1 MPTGGSLPRHNRAVT
16 RKTAGGPTLGLIPA
30 KGCSS
35 RFSRKNTRYLGDK
48 PLLAWAAEAA
58 RQSGVIDRLILSTE
72 DSEVADIAESFNIE
86 VPFLRPSDL
95 ANDPAGVS
103 DTALHALE
111 ELESLGEYYK
121 TLVILLPT
129 CPLRTADDIRAAY
142 QLFLKK
148 DRPFVMSVSE
158 FSHTPLAAL
167 HQAADGTLDPYM
179 PQYFGR
185 QSQDMPTAYR
195 PNGAIHVLDIEA
207 FKRERSYLAEPLV
220 GYVMPLERSIDID
233 SEEDLRAAEM
243 RLAQSK
249 PSGLSTKN

>member
-1 MPTGGSLPRHNRAVT
+1 MAQNTV
-16 RKTAGGPTLGLIPA
+16 GGPTLGLIPA
-30 KGCSS
+30 KGCST
-35 RFSRKNTRYLGDK
+35 RFSRKNVRYLGDK

-58 RQSGVIDRLILSTE
+58 RESGVIDRLILSTE
-72 DSEVADIAESFNIE
+72 DKEVAEIAESFDIE
-86 VPFLRPSDL
+86 VPFLRPKEL

-111 ELESLGEYYK
+111 ELEALGDYYK

-142 QLFLKK
+142 QLFLRK
-148 DRPFVMSVSE
+148 DRPFLMSVSE

-167 HQAADGTLDPYM
+167 QQSHDGTLDPYM

-185 QSQDMPTAYR
+185 QSQDMPPAYR
-195 PNGAIHVLDIEA
+195 PNGAIHVLDTMA
-207 FKRERSYLAEPLV
+207 FKRERSYLASPLV

-233 SEEDLRAAEM
+233 TEEDLRAAEL
-243 RLAQSK
+243 RLSLTGK
-249 PSGLSTKN
+249 SGLLSKN

>member
-1 MPTGGSLPRHNRAVT
+1 MVRKLP
-16 RKTAGGPTLGLIPA
+16 GGPTLGLIPA
-30 KGCSS
+30 KGSS
-35 RFSRKNTRYLGDK
+35 TRFARKNIRYLGDK

-58 RQSGVIDRLILSTE
+58 RESGVIDRLILSTE
-72 DSEVADIAESFNIE
+72 DSEVAEIAESFGIE
-86 VPFLRPSDL
+86 VPFLRPREL
-95 ANDPAGVS
+95 ARDPAGVA
-103 DTALHALE
+103 DTALHAIE
-111 ELESLGEYYK
+111 QMEAVGEHYR

-142 QLFLKK
+142 QLFLQK

-167 HQAADGTLDPYM
+167 QQSADGTLDPYM

-185 QSQDMPTAYR
+185 KSQEMPPAYR

-207 FKRERSYLAEPLV
+207 FKRERSYFGAPLV

-233 SEEDLRAAEM
+233 TEDDLRAAEL
-243 RLAQSK
+243 RLALNL
-249 PSGLSTKN
+249 PSGPASKN